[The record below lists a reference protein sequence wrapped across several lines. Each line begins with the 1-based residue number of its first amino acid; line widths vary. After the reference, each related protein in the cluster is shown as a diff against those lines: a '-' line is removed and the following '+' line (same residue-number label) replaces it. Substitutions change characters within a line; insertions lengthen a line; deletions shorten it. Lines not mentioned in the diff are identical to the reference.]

1 MLNSVEVAERP
12 GLLRLGRCP
21 ECGSRELVTDRE
33 SGEFACRRCGLVIGD
48 AMIDRKPEWRAF
60 TPEERAA
67 KVRVGAPTSLKLF
80 DKGLSTTFRPYTDA
94 RGKPLPMRD
103 RLKMMRLRKWQIR
116 TMMLSSAQRNLAHAM
131 NELTR
136 LTDTLH
142 IPKDVAENAA
152 RTYRRALERGLVRGR
167 SIEAITAASLYVA
180 CRLTRT
186 PRSLNRVVE
195 VSNRSRREIAMCY
208 RLIHKTLDLKTPID
222 DPATYVSNIASR
234 AGLNQ
239 RTQNVALALLH
250 TAKKRKV
257 VDGKAPAGMAAAT
270 LYIASIM
277 NDDKISQKEL
287 AGAAGVTEVT
297 IRNRYK
303 TLSTDLRLGVNDAT
317 RHDAPGVP

>member
-1 MLNSVEVAERP
+1 
-12 GLLRLGRCP
+12 
-21 ECGSRELVTDRE
+21 LVTDRG
-33 SGEFACRRCGLVIGD
+33 SGEFACSRCGLVIGD
-48 AMIDRKPEWRAF
+48 VMIDGKPEWRAF
-60 TPEERAA
+60 TPAERAA

-116 TMMLSSAQRNLAHAM
+116 TTMHSTAQRNLAQAM

-136 LTDTLH
+136 LSDTLH
-142 IPKDVAENAA
+142 IPKDVAEHAA

-167 SIEAITAASLYVA
+167 SIEAIAAASLYAA

-186 PRSLNRVVE
+186 PRSLNRMAE
-195 VSNRSRREIAMCY
+195 VSNRSWKEIARCF
-208 RLIHKTLDLKTPID
+208 RLIQRTLDLKVPID

-234 AGLNQ
+234 AGLDQ
-239 RTQNVALALLH
+239 RTQNVALALLQ

-257 VDGKAPAGMAAAT
+257 VDGKSPRGMAAAT
-270 LYIASIM
+270 LYIASIL
-277 NDDKISQKEL
+277 NNDKISQKEL

-297 IRNRYK
+297 VRNRV
-303 TLSTDLRLGVNDAT
+303 R
-317 RHDAPGVP
+317 RE